1 MNKDYNELTP
11 EDFDLVLKSHGCIKA
26 STHDDHAVYIL
37 PGGTTFLVVTDMAHA
52 YYARNTARLVEKIL
66 EVFGPRTVYDLWGR
80 VERRN
85 ALKRQWEG

>member
-11 EDFDLVLKSHGCIKA
+11 EDFDLVLKSHGCMKA
-26 STHDDHAVYIL
+26 STYDDHTVYTL
-37 PGGTTFLVVTDMAHA
+37 PGGTAFLVVTDTAHA
-52 YYARNTARLVEKIL
+52 YYVRNTARLVEKIL